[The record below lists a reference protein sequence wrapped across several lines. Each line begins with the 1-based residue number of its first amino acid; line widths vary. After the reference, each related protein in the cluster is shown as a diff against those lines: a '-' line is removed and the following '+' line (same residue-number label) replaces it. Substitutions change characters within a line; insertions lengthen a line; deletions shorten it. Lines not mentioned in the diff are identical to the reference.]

1 MGHRAL
7 VAYARP
13 DGLYDLRYS
22 HWGGDELVLVGTLT
36 AQTPLGNGRVDADLL
51 ADSVALDRLLSAFL
65 DPCVHEALYIVSQ
78 SFEVT
83 AYRVLWLEWS
93 DGREAGHGAIVEVE
107 PGGRDFAVRTWFQ
120 ATKTVLGDVIEMG
133 GLSRRA
139 ARTYLERRIRE
150 DYAGRLYTYATDR
163 DGAAL
168 FSGSDMDSD
177 SSSDA
182 GLGSDPRSGSDSD
195 SDSDPDSDSD
205 SESDRSSGNG
215 FG

>member
-139 ARTYLERRIRE
+139 ARTYLEGRIRE
-150 DYAGRLYTYATDR
+150 DHAGRLYTYATDR
-163 DGAAL
+163 DGAVP
-168 FSGSDMDSD
+168 FSDSD
-177 SSSDA
+177 SGPDT
-182 GLGSDPRSGSDSD
+182 GLGSDA
-195 SDSDPDSDSD
+195 DSDSD
-205 SESDRSSGNG
+205 SESDRSSGSG